1 MAAVSDLASVSIMFP
16 PDSGRDVFPDK
27 FVFKSFPY
35 LPSECLNKS
44 QNQELYMHWYKKNYL
59 SLTPGNVT
67 DYDEIFKDV

>member
-16 PDSGRDVFPDK
+16 PDSSRESFPDK

-35 LPSECLNKS
+35 LPSECLVKS